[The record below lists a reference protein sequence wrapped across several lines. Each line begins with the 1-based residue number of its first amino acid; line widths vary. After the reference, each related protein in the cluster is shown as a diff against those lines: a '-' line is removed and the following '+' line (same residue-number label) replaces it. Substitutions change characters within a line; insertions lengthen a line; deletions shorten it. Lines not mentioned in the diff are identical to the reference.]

1 MSEGEKMSEGERETA
16 GMRVMFWTWMA
27 IVWVGLAAMIATPL
41 GGR

>member
-1 MSEGEKMSEGERETA
+1 MPEQEKETA
-16 GMRVMFWTWMA
+16 GMRVVFWTWMA